1 MAILFRRLCKT
12 LEGRA
17 GRERRERR
25 VPYAAKASPKM
36 VAQGGRGKRVA
47 MKAATKK
54 VVGMKASTKKA
65 VPKKVA
71 TKQATKK
78 SAAKIATA
86 TKKTAMKKVAT
97 KQAATKGAAKKVERA
112 PVWQCLLDG
121 ATEQRGAMW
130 CDYLPMYQDKI
141 EEWWKAVSTGSVGQR
156 LELDGGYRIE
166 WVTDCAVQV
175 GSFGTRRVLR
185 RVVPS

>member
-1 MAILFRRLCKT
+1 
-12 LEGRA
+12 
-17 GRERRERR
+17 
-25 VPYAAKASPKM
+25 M

-54 VVGMKASTKKA
+54 VVGMKVSTKKA

-78 SAAKIATA
+78 SAAKTATA

-121 ATEQRGAMW
+121 ATEERGAIW

>member
-1 MAILFRRLCKT
+1 MKKI
-12 LEGRA
+12 
-17 GRERRERR
+17 
-25 VPYAAKASPKM
+25 
-36 VAQGGRGKRVA
+36 A
-47 MKAATKK
+47 M
-54 VVGMKASTKKA
+54 
-65 VPKKVA
+65 KKVA

-78 SAAKIATA
+78 TA
-86 TKKTAMKKVAT
+86 VKKTAMKKTAMKKVAT

-112 PVWQCLLDG
+112 PLWQCLLDG
-121 ATEQRGAMW
+121 ATEKRGAMW